1 MDQIKIFRQQ
11 KSQSIHARSQKLEKE
26 YDICNT
32 TFINL
37 TDRMYREN
45 DFDTYGTKTALY
57 SFSRQ
62 MTHPLLSS
70 APTYVSLVVT

>member
-1 MDQIKIFRQQ
+1 
-11 KSQSIHARSQKLEKE
+11 
-26 YDICNT
+26 
-32 TFINL
+32 
-37 TDRMYREN
+37 MYRGN

-70 APTYVSLVVT
+70 APTYFSKKLYSAWIPQELGRKTVYLQYLGIDAVQLQ